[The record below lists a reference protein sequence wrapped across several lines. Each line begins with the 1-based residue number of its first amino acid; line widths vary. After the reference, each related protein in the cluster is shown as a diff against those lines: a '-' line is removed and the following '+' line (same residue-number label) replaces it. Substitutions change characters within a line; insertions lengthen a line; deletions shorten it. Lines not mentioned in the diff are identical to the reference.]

1 MTTSSVASPR
11 TRTWRR
17 VLAAAPV
24 ALLLAGGLGTAT
36 AAPTGVA
43 DDRFNDITGPMGPF
57 VVRPAD
63 FGLDANRVIADVP
76 SLLTSVDQA
85 RAKSVVESLAFPR
98 TSAGPAS
105 ARQAATDLVT
115 QQFIDA
121 GYTPQ
126 TQSVVLPATGNEMPN
141 VYAEL
146 PGTQCSN
153 RVLVVGAHYDSTT
166 AGNPAAD
173 DNASGVAGLF
183 ELARALRD
191 HPLPATLRFV
201 AFSYEEDGL
210 VGSFAMANRDVA
222 EHNDIIGALSL
233 EMIGFTTTGVD
244 ALTGLPPTFL
254 AMVADPAS
262 APMARAFGAA
272 AYTYTPSF
280 PAFAAV
286 IDPAVLPDI
295 YRSDHAAYAL
305 NGIPGLMATDTANF
319 RNPNYHT
326 VTDTVGTIDWD
337 FLANSARTALAG
349 VAVYGSSDQD
359 LDGTADGCQRGTPV
373 TTVPGTPVTTLPGTP
388 ATTRPGIAG
397 LGNNP
402 AAPVARPVAAT
413 ARYTG

>member
-1 MTTSSVASPR
+1 MISHEPATRPRSR
-11 TRTWRR
+11 TRNWRR

-36 AAPTGVA
+36 AAPAGVA
-43 DDRFNDITGPMGPF
+43 DDRFDDITGPMGPF
-57 VVRPAD
+57 VVRPDA
-63 FGLDANRVIADVP
+63 FGLDANRVLADVP
-76 SLLTSVDQA
+76 SLLASVDQA

-98 TSAGPAS
+98 TSAGPAL
-105 ARQAATDLVT
+105 ARQQATDLVT

-121 GYTPQ
+121 GYTPR
-126 TQSVVLPATGNEMPN
+126 TQSVVLPATGHDMPN

-146 PGTQCSN
+146 PGTQCSD
-153 RVLVVGAHYDSTT
+153 RVLVVGAHYDSATE
-166 AGNPAAD
+166 GNPAAD

-191 HPLPATLRFV
+191 HPLPVTVRFV

-210 VGSFAMANRDVA
+210 VGSFAMAQRDLA

-233 EMIGFTTTGVD
+233 EMIGFTTAGVD

-262 APMARAFGAA
+262 ASMAHAFGAA

-286 IDPAVLPDI
+286 IDPAVLSDI

-319 RNPNYHT
+319 RNPNYHK
-326 VTDTVGTIDWD
+326 VTDTVDTIDWD
-337 FLANSARTALAG
+337 FLANSARSALAG
-349 VAVYGSSDQD
+349 VAVFGSSDQD
-359 LDGTADGCQRGTPV
+359 LDGTADACGPAAPPV
-373 TTVPGTPVTTLPGTP
+373 TPPPSTPVTTLPHT
-388 ATTRPGIAG
+388 AG
-397 LGNNP
+397 AGNLP
-402 AAPVARPVAAT
+402 PAPVARPVAAT

>member
-1 MTTSSVASPR
+1 
-11 TRTWRR
+11 
-17 VLAAAPV
+17 
-24 ALLLAGGLGTAT
+24 
-36 AAPTGVA
+36 
-43 DDRFNDITGPMGPF
+43 
-57 VVRPAD
+57 
-63 FGLDANRVIADVP
+63 
-76 SLLTSVDQA
+76 
-85 RAKSVVESLAFPR
+85 
-98 TSAGPAS
+98 
-105 ARQAATDLVT
+105 VT

-121 GYTPQ
+121 GYTPL
-126 TQSVVLPATGNEMPN
+126 TQSVVLTATGNDMPN

-146 PGTQCSN
+146 PGTQCSD

-166 AGNPAAD
+166 AQNPAAD

-191 HPLPATLRFV
+191 HPLPITVRFV

-210 VGSFAMANRDVA
+210 VGSFAMVQRDLA

-233 EMIGFTTTGVD
+233 EMIGFTTTGTD

-272 AYTYTPSF
+272 AYTYNPSF
-280 PAFAAV
+280 PALSAV

-326 VTDTVGTIDWD
+326 VSDTVATIDWG
-337 FLANSARTALAG
+337 FLAESARTALAG

-359 LDGTADGCQRGTPV
+359 LDGTADICRPTAPPTTP
-373 TTVPGTPVTTLPGTP
+373 PAPASTLPGTGGTGGAP
-388 ATTRPGIAG
+388 P
-397 LGNNP
+397 
-402 AAPVARPVAAT
+402 APVAQPVAAE